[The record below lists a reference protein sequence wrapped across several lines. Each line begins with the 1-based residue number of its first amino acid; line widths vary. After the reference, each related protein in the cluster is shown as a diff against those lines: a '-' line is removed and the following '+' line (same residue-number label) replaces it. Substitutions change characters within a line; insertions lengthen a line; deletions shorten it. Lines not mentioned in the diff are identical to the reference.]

1 MTAARTEFSL
11 VMPIC
16 ALSRGGTTMDMLL
29 DTSSSDAAALDM
41 IFCQARIALHRT
53 ARADARRDA
62 GSRPRRDRADLI
74 ARTS

>member
-1 MTAARTEFSL
+1 
-11 VMPIC
+11 
-16 ALSRGGTTMDMLL
+16 MDMLL

-53 ARADARRDA
+53 ARADARRGA
-62 GSRPRRDRADLI
+62 GSRLRRDRADLI